1 MYARD
6 TSSCRKSSQINDSM
20 EYILD
25 MILSKN
31 EIFLFMASKS
41 HSLSPTLSSVSE
53 FFFLFSP
60 AADVVLATA
69 GF

>member
-1 MYARD
+1 MRVRFFSRKAAVASKARMYARD

-41 HSLSPTLSSVSE
+41 LS
-53 FFFLFSP
+53 FFL
-60 AADVVLATA
+60 L
-69 GF
+69 